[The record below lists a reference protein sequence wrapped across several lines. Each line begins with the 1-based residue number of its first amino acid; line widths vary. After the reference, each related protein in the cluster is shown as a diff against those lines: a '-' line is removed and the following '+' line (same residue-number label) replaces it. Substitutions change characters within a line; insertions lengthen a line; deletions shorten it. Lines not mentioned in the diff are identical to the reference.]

1 MDGTTENRLVGNQAA
16 LGAAVLALGFAA
28 IAAIPAPWPA
38 GRDDA
43 TESVVAPRSGP
54 RDAWTEAD
62 RLAALAGD
70 LDPAERKA
78 RFIELVLPIVIEANE
93 AILAERAVVE
103 AFGRRLAAGI
113 ALAPPERAAF
123 ERIKRRYDVASDHVG
138 VLLRRVDAIPVSLA
152 LAQAA
157 LESGWGTSRFAR
169 EANAL
174 FGERTWQAGVG
185 LVPEAR
191 AETESFEV
199 RAFRD
204 LAASVRS
211 YMANLNGGDTYRA
224 FRAERAR
231 QRRAGAVLDGERLA
245 GTMLAYAEQ
254 GAEYVERVRAIMR
267 DNDLGAHDR
276 LRQLFAV
283 AGPAPDPR
291 T

>member
-1 MDGTTENRLVGNQAA
+1 MGGTTEHLHVRVRAA
-16 LGAAVLALGFAA
+16 LGAAVLALAL
-28 IAAIPAPWPA
+28 IAAFLAPWPA
-38 GRDDA
+38 GRDGA
-43 TESVVAPRSGP
+43 TEPVAAPRSGP

-78 RFIELVLPIVIEANE
+78 LFIDLVLPIVIEANT

-103 AFGRRLAAGI
+103 AISRRLAAGI

-123 ERIKRRYDVASDHVG
+123 ERIKRRYDVAGDYVG
-138 VLLRRVDAIPVSLA
+138 VLLRRVDAVPVSLA

-169 EANAL
+169 EGNAL

-191 AETESFEV
+191 AEAESFEV

-211 YMANLNGGDTYRA
+211 YMANLNGGDGYAT
-224 FRAERAR
+224 FRAERAKL
-231 QRRAGAVLDGERLA
+231 RRAGTALDGERLA
-245 GTMLAYAEQ
+245 GTLLAYAEE
-254 GAEYVERVRAIMR
+254 GAAYIERLHAIMR
-267 DNDLGAHDR
+267 DNDLGAHDGAAG
-276 LRQLFAV
+276 LVAL
-283 AGPAPDPR
+283 AGPAPGPR
-291 T
+291 S